1 MEDRAGSVEPAET
14 LKTEGTE
21 HRQAERK
28 QKIHKIIA
36 SKRHLAHQE
45 DQTEQKGQM
54 DLEEEVTKEEVEIK
68 GNSISACTTKEPK
81 GRVRKGAG
89 TVKAPDTSETIAHT
103 FAAFTAK
110 GWGM

>member
-14 LKTEGTE
+14 LKTEATE
-21 HRQAERK
+21 HRQAKRK

-68 GNSISACTTKEPK
+68 GKLDLCLHHKRTK
-81 GRVRKGAG
+81 RKSKKRL
-89 TVKAPDTSETIAHT
+89 VS
-103 FAAFTAK
+103 
-110 GWGM
+110 